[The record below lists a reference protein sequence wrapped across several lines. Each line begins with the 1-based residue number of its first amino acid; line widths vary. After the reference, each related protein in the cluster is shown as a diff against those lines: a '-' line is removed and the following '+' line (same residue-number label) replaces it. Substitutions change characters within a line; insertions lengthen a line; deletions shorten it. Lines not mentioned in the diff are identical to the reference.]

1 MVDAGKLLEGEFRPA
16 GSHREWCDP
25 SVLRTLRGRSLARLR
40 REVEPVEPTV
50 LGRLITTWQGVV
62 RKRAG
67 LDALLDVVESLQ
79 GAPLAASIFETQIL
93 PARIEG
99 YRTGDLDALAAA
111 GEVTWIGVET
121 IGERDGRIAMYLT
134 DALPKLWRPAPA
146 LEPLTAREARLVDVL
161 RARGASFFAAA
172 HEGSGGGFVG
182 DTVTALWSLVWKGVV
197 TNDTFTALRA
207 FTAPPERRDRRAAR
221 RRHPFDGHGP
231 SRSKNPFRSRRTTP
245 PAAEGR
251 WTLVEART
259 GTPVS
264 ATEWSA
270 ALAQQLLA
278 RYGVVSRETA
288 AAEWIPG
295 GFGAVYTVLKALE
308 DAGRVRRGYFAADVG
323 AAQFALPAALEQL
336 RALRA
341 EPSAPEV
348 VSLAATDPANPYGA
362 ILKWPAVDAGGR
374 GPTRSVGATV
384 MLVNGAVAVW
394 LARGGRQLVVF
405 LPEDEP
411 RRSAVAREIAKT
423 LASRGTAGQLLVDEI
438 NGRPATEHPL
448 AAFLMEANIKLV
460 R

>member
-1 MVDAGKLLEGEFRPA
+1 
-16 GSHREWCDP
+16 
-25 SVLRTLRGRSLARLR
+25 
-40 REVEPVEPTV
+40 
-50 LGRLITTWQGVV
+50 
-62 RKRAG
+62 
-67 LDALLDVVESLQ
+67 
-79 GAPLAASIFETQIL
+79 
-93 PARIEG
+93 
-99 YRTGDLDALAAA
+99 
-111 GEVTWIGVET
+111 
-121 IGERDGRIAMYLT
+121 
-134 DALPKLWRPAPA
+134 
-146 LEPLTAREARLVDVL
+146 
-161 RARGASFFAAA
+161 
-172 HEGSGGGFVG
+172 
-182 DTVTALWSLVWKGVV
+182 
-197 TNDTFTALRA
+197 
-207 FTAPPERRDRRAAR
+207 
-221 RRHPFDGHGP
+221 
-231 SRSKNPFRSRRTTP
+231 
-245 PAAEGR
+245 
-251 WTLVEART
+251 
-259 GTPVS
+259 
-264 ATEWSA
+264 
-270 ALAQQLLA
+270 
-278 RYGVVSRETA
+278 VSRETA